1 MAAEGSGRVLVTG
14 GAGFIG
20 SHVVELLLAQGRP
33 VRVLEKPGVSTAHLP
48 AGDVEILFADL
59 RDAGAI
65 AGSADGCDV
74 VLHLAANP
82 NLWARDAREFE
93 EVNHQGTRRVLDAAR
108 RAGASRVVHV
118 STESILAPP
127 GHSGLITEATETTL
141 DDMIGPYCRSK
152 WLADEAARQAA
163 AAGDPVVVVR
173 PTIPVG
179 AGDRLMGPPSRMI
192 RDFCNG
198 RLKACLDGDLNLI
211 DVRDIAAGIWAAAR
225 RGEPGRSYLLANE
238 NWTIPE
244 LFGYLAE
251 LTGQPAQRT
260 CVPYPLAL
268 AFAHLEEW
276 LCRHVLTGRSPMA
289 TVTGVRLTQRPLRFD
304 GSQSAKELGLLPMR
318 DCRAAIRAAV
328 EWFRAAAVIA

>member
-1 MAAEGSGRVLVTG
+1 
-14 GAGFIG
+14 
-20 SHVVELLLAQGRP
+20 
-33 VRVLEKPGVSTAHLP
+33 
-48 AGDVEILFADL
+48 
-59 RDAGAI
+59 
-65 AGSADGCDV
+65 
-74 VLHLAANP
+74 
-82 NLWARDAREFE
+82 
-93 EVNHQGTRRVLDAAR
+93 VLDAAR

-127 GHSGLITEATETTL
+127 GHCGLITEATETTL

-198 RLKACLDGDLNLI
+198 RLKACLDGELNLI
-211 DVRDIAAGIWAAAR
+211 DVRDIAAGVWAAAR
-225 RGEPGRSYLLANE
+225 RGKPGRSYLLANE

-251 LTGQPAQRT
+251 LTSQPAPRIR
-260 CVPYPLAL
+260 VPYPLAL

-276 LCRHVLTGRSPMA
+276 LCRRVLTGRSPMA
-289 TVTGVRLTQRPLRFD
+289 TVTGVRLTRRPLRFD
-304 GSQSAKELGLLPMR
+304 GSHSAKELGLLPMR
-318 DCRAAIRAAV
+318 DCRAAIREAV